1 MTPEG
6 IEGGR
11 LCTISEVIWYL
22 LSFNIAW
29 RWLKQL
35 DFHILPPNVWVR
47 EEGGSALGKDPFP
60 FSSGQFQAPVEQK
73 QAVSVLWMNVLQLRK
88 GALYFVL
95 VTFTSCVVIPRYMTA
110 GSIRQRDYSLNC
122 MLFQIELPPAAG
134 GRVPGSAKL
143 VRKSLQLS
151 NRYQNVISA
160 V

>member
-1 MTPEG
+1 MPEG

-11 LCTISEVIWYL
+11 LSTISEVIWYL
-22 LSFNIAW
+22 VSFNIAW

-35 DFHILPPNVWVR
+35 DFHILPPDVWVR
-47 EEGGSALGKDPFP
+47 EERGSILSKDPFP
-60 FSSGQFQAPVEQK
+60 SSSGQCQAPVEQK
-73 QAVSVLWMNVLQLRK
+73 QAVSVLWVNVLQLSK

-95 VTFTSCVVIPRYMTA
+95 VTFTSCVVIA
-110 GSIRQRDYSLNC
+110 GYVISRSVRQREYSLNC

-151 NRYQNVISA
+151 NRYQNLIS
-160 V
+160 VV